1 MIEIPFQRLGDDI
14 LQAIIEEFI
23 LREGTDYGARE
34 AEFASKVAQVHKQLA
49 SGEIL
54 ITFDPKT
61 ENCTLLTRQQFQRN
75 KRTLMEERN
84 FAQQGLDTYQDY
96 VDDMGGIE

>member
-1 MIEIPFQRLGDDI
+1 VIEIPFQRLGDDI

-61 ENCTLLTRQQFQRN
+61 ENCTLLTRHQFQRN
-75 KRTLMEERN
+75 KRILMEERN